1 MFQYHKQLRSF
12 YAVARQGGF
21 TAAARYLHVG
31 QPTITGQVRQLETRF
46 GVELFLRQGKSVTL
60 SPAGEQLFAV
70 AKGMFGHEEEAMQLL
85 QALPAQQGTLLRLG
99 AVSPPIAVDL
109 LAQMAAAHPEM
120 QTSLTVANESETVA
134 LLREFSVDVG
144 LLARVPEDAGLHSM
158 RYRSQP
164 IVAVLHREHPLADKA
179 SISLRELAAQA
190 LVLRE
195 PNSKTRQIV
204 QAAAEARGLKLQP
217 RMEIN
222 SREAILHAVRAGMGC
237 SFVTDVEFFDH
248 AELRAVPLER
258 GKLRI
263 DYFLCCLATRMERP
277 HIAALLAQAQVPP
290 KAASRPRGN
299 RP

>member
-12 YAVARQGGF
+12 FAVAQQGGF
-21 TAAARYLHVG
+21 TAAARYLNVG

-70 AKGMFGHEEEAMQLL
+70 AKGMFGHEAEAMQLL
-85 QALPAQQGTLLRLG
+85 QALPGQQGGQVRLG

-109 LAQMAAAHPEM
+109 LAQMAAARPEM
-120 QTSLTVANESETVA
+120 QVSLTVANEAETVA
-134 LLREFSVDVG
+134 LLRDFSVDVG
-144 LLARVPEDAGLHSM
+144 LLARVPEDAGLHSLL
-158 RYRSQP
+158 YRRRP
-164 IVAVLHREHPLADKA
+164 IVAMLHREHPLAAKA
-179 SISLRELAAQA
+179 SVSLRELSAQA

-204 QAAAEARGLKLQP
+204 QAAAAQRGLSLKPHL
-217 RMEIN
+217 EIN

-237 SFVTDVEFFDH
+237 SFCTDVEFFDH

-258 GKLRI
+258 GKLHI
-263 DYFLCCLATRMERP
+263 DYFLCCLATRADRP
-277 HIAALLAQAQVPP
+277 QIAAMLAMASTPR
-290 KAASRPRGN
+290 KAGAGLRG
-299 RP
+299 